1 MDESQIVEG
10 LIKDKQRFMPVIFD
24 TSEQSPTKMERQ
36 KINKK
41 SLLNASEISSEQDI
55 DFKYKSSQY
64 MDKEV
69 EQIKVNE
76 RA

>member
-1 MDESQIVEG
+1 MEFIT
-10 LIKDKQRFMPVIFD
+10 LIFYRD
-24 TSEQSPTKMERQ
+24 RQ

-64 MDKEV
+64 MEKEV
-69 EQIKVNE
+69 EQIQVNE
-76 RA
+76 RG